1 MADSVILAIA
11 RGLNAIIWTQDSD
24 FEKMDRVKYRAA
36 KLEQHGFIAYKEP

>member
-1 MADSVILAIA
+1 MADRVILAIT

-36 KLEQHGFIAYKEP
+36 KR

>member
-11 RGLNAIIWTQDSD
+11 RGLNAIIRTQDSD

-36 KLEQHGFIAYKEP
+36 KR